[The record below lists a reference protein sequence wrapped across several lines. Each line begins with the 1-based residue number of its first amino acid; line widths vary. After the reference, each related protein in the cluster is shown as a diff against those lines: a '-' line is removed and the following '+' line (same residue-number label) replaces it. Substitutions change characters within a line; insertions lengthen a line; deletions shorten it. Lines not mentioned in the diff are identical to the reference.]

1 MNDFEKI
8 YICSPSSHRTLHQ
21 HLIKCFSI
29 CIPINIILNNLNE
42 EDKDVVI
49 DEIVNDKNFEKIDT
63 EVETYAKLDESKFLQ
78 EHEDGDIFSLDA
90 LNERKCMILEYKQCS
105 NDLDK
110 KTYLFFYS
118 LKKTMNY

>member
-1 MNDFEKI
+1 MNYFEKI
-8 YICSPSSHRTLHQ
+8 YICSPSSHQTLHQ

-29 CIPINIILNNLNE
+29 YIPINITLSNLNE
-42 EDKDVVI
+42 KDIDVVI

-63 EVETYAKLDESKFLQ
+63 EMETYARLDESKFLK
-78 EHEDGDIFSLDA
+78 EHEDGDTISLDD

-110 KTYLFFYS
+110 KIYLFFYS